1 MIDSAAMS
9 IADFVSAAE
18 RDAAVLT
25 RSKALYWRDYKRRHG
40 EAAGI
45 RLADELRSQVRAMR
59 PDWPSP
65 RERAEDH
72 AAHLRVLDALE
83 HVASCRR

>member
-1 MIDSAAMS
+1 MS
-9 IADFVSAAE
+9 NEDFVRAAE
-18 RDAAVLT
+18 RDAATLT

-59 PDWPSP
+59 ADWPSSS
-65 RERAEDH
+65 ERAEDH
-72 AAHLRVLDALE
+72 AAHLRVQDALAR
-83 HVASCRR
+83 VTSRGR